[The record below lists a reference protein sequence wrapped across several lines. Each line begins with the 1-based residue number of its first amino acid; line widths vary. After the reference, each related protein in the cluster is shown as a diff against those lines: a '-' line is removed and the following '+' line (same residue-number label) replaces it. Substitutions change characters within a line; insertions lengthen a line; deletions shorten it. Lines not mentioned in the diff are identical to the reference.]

1 MTDIEII
8 QICTEEVEQ
17 KSWGITEQFL
27 DIHSLVYE
35 AGKLKIERIDRDK
48 RDGILIAYISVK
60 DERFYLAIY
69 VKANPKPEIVGVG
82 TEPYH
87 SVYFR
92 VTSETLDFDQLSCL
106 TKLKPTGGWNKGDM
120 RKYGKGEYNFT
131 SLEFLPNPE
140 PDEFDDKLENL
151 LDFLEQDEEGIKK
164 LVEMAGG
171 YIQVAMFFH
180 NGNTMLGGPHLSK
193 NAIKR
198 MNALNLEID
207 FDLYANGKYFK

>member
-17 KSWGITEQFL
+17 KNWGVTEQFL

-35 AGKLKIERIDRDK
+35 AGKLKIERIDRDNP
-48 RDGILIAYISVK
+48 DGTLIAYIPVR

-69 VKANPKPEIVGVG
+69 VKANPDPEIVGVG
-82 TEPYH
+82 TEPYQ

-92 VTSETLDFDQLSCL
+92 ATSKTLDFDQLSCL
-106 TKLKPTGGWNKGDM
+106 TKLKPTSGWSKGEM
-120 RKYGKGEYNFT
+120 RKIGKGEYDFT

-140 PDEFDDKLENL
+140 PDEFEDKLNNL

-164 LVEMAGG
+164 LVEMSDG
-171 YIQVAMFFH
+171 YIQVAMIFH
-180 NGNTMLGGPHLSK
+180 NGNTMLGGPHIST